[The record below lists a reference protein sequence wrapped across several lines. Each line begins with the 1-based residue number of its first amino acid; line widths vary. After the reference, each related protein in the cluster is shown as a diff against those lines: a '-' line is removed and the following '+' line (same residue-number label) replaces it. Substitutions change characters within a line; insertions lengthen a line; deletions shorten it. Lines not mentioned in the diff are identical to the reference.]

1 MPVDILHSIPPK
13 EECLFFIQTFQGSVI
28 RTLFEVLKDV
38 IYESLLLIGPER
50 IKITTMD
57 SSKSSLVYMH
67 LKASSFEEYHCAE
80 ENHVGVSML
89 SLFKLIKT
97 ISSKTDIVTFFLHK
111 DRCHELGIG
120 IHNEYNKSS
129 TVFSLKILDL
139 NHLNINIPTFE
150 YDKIVTLPS
159 TTFQKLCRDMMNL
172 SSFVLIESSPNKL
185 TLSVQG
191 DFASQSTTFLQE
203 EEGEQQQQQQQE
215 GGESFD
221 GLFSL
226 KFLNL
231 FGRSSSLSPNVTMY
245 LKKSHP
251 MVLSYEIGSL
261 GELKFLL
268 TPQIDGDDDDEM
280 DG

>member
-1 MPVDILHSIPPK
+1 MPVDVLHAIPPS
-13 EECLFFIQTFQGSVI
+13 EECLFFIQTFQGSIV

-38 IYESLLLIGPER
+38 IYESLLLISPER

-57 SSKSSLVYMH
+57 SSKSSLVYMN
-67 LKASSFEEYHCAE
+67 LKASSFEAYHCNE
-80 ENHVGVSML
+80 EFKVGVSML
-89 SLFKLIKT
+89 SLFKLIKS

-111 DRCHELGIG
+111 DRPYELGIG
-120 IHNEYNKSS
+120 IHNEYHKSS
-129 TVFSLKILDL
+129 TVFSLKMLDL
-139 NHLNINIPTFE
+139 NHLNINIPSFE

-159 TTFQKLCRDMMNL
+159 TTLQKLCRDMMNL

-191 DFASQSTTFLQE
+191 DFASQSTTFQQEE
-203 EEGEQQQQQQQE
+203 EEGEEDEKQQTE
-215 GGESFD
+215 ESFN

-268 TPQIDGDDDDEM
+268 TPQLDDDDDM
-280 DG
+280 DA